1 MGNEGELVECG
12 AECGRVLSYEVM
24 VPIAVQEVLRPR
36 GTYECGTKPL
46 DEVPNGAAVLPDE
59 MGYGG

>member
-1 MGNEGELVECG
+1 M
-12 AECGRVLSYEVM
+12 LSYEVM

-36 GTYECGTKPL
+36 GAYEYGTKPP
-46 DEVPNGAAVLPDE
+46 DEASSGAAVLPDE

>member
-1 MGNEGELVECG
+1 MGNEGEPVECG
-12 AECGRVLSYEVM
+12 AECGRVLSYEVV